1 MKKFS
6 KIVVLLFVILL
17 VSSGC
22 KSSAI
27 EPVSETTT
35 VNAVSN
41 LDLTFYKNGR
51 DELIEAQASGCK
63 WRNFSK
69 WGLKEISSFQW
80 IDYNGEIA
88 SATAIRSL
96 IQRNRISDVK
106 TYLTPASYSILVDE
120 MQKGHFITSI
130 TPFEQTIIYNLRN
143 MPVEKILNL
152 PDVSEGLEYLIKK
165 AANSCNSINEFIN
178 IVSSKRYTES
188 RIRRILLYSLLKITK
203 RDIAI
208 SKKVNPYI
216 RVLGFNENGKNLISK
231 IKRSNPRLN
240 IITSVKRFENFN
252 VNKNLGI
259 MLSKDIFATNVY
271 TLGYMQ
277 DSWSNLDYTKKVITL

>member
-80 IDYNGEIA
+80 IDYNGEIVLWPVQIDD
-88 SATAIRSL
+88 T
-96 IQRNRISDVK
+96 
-106 TYLTPASYSILVDE
+106 SILISRQDGNAKFLV
-120 MQKGHFITSI
+120 KLVI
-130 TPFEQTIIYNLRN
+130 
-143 MPVEKILNL
+143 EKN
-152 PDVSEGLEYLIKK
+152 D
-165 AANSCNSINEFIN
+165 
-178 IVSSKRYTES
+178 IVTES
-188 RIRRILLYSLLKITK
+188 VIGIL
-203 RDIAI
+203 
-208 SKKVNPYI
+208 P
-216 RVLGFNENGKNLISK
+216 
-231 IKRSNPRLN
+231 
-240 IITSVKRFENFN
+240 ENF
-252 VNKNLGI
+252 
-259 MLSKDIFATNVY
+259 
-271 TLGYMQ
+271 
-277 DSWSNLDYTKKVITL
+277 